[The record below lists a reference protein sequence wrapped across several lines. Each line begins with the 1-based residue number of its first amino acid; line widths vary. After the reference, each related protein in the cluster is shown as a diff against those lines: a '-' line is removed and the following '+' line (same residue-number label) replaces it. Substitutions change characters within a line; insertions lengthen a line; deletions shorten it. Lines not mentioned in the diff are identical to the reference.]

1 MPATYRIDVRAGVV
15 FSMFE
20 EHVTN
25 EELLD
30 HQQRMSA
37 DPDFRPTMNQV
48 IDARG
53 VTEVSVT
60 AFGVRL
66 VATPSIFAR
75 DRVARSS
82 RAAPPPTPACS
93 RPYAVRA
100 ARTPGSSRRSR
111 TRTAGSDWS
120 RPTTTT
126 LTPDRRLPHHRRMD
140 RRRATRPKSKTPE
153 PDDAARVSG
162 AGSGAVLPMDL
173 RVGDRFT
180 EQGFEWEVVSRPE
193 VLHGAKNIRAR
204 VLRPG
209 LPESEREIT
218 WPAHVR
224 VAIQRGR

>member
-66 VATPSIFAR
+66 VATPSIFA
-75 DRVARSS
+75 
-82 RAAPPPTPACS
+82 
-93 RPYAVRA
+93 
-100 ARTPGSSRRSR
+100 PGSRRAIIEGGASSYAR
-111 TRTAGSDWS
+111 MFQ
-120 RPTTTT
+120 T
-126 LTPDRRLPHHRRMD
+126 LRSQSGEDIRIFSTVEDAHRWLGLESPHHHNVD
-140 RRRATRPKSKTPE
+140 S
-153 PDDAARVSG
+153 
-162 AGSGAVLPMDL
+162 
-173 RVGDRFT
+173 
-180 EQGFEWEVVSRPE
+180 
-193 VLHGAKNIRAR
+193 
-204 VLRPG
+204 
-209 LPESEREIT
+209 
-218 WPAHVR
+218 
-224 VAIQRGR
+224 